1 MAKCA
6 YFNLNP
12 KGLRTSDCVI
22 RAFAYFLDMGWR
34 EAFIDL
40 FTWCADRGIVTFNY
54 RSTYYQYLKE
64 KGYPKHKAPRKGITV
79 AQFADEYAKENIIYI
94 LQGKRHLTI
103 ISNKCIFDIGDCSEM
118 VVDAYWER

>member
-12 KGLRTSDCVI
+12 KGLHTSDCVI
-22 RAFAYFLDMGWR
+22 RAFAYFLGMSWR

-40 FTWCADRGIVTFNY
+40 FTWCADRGIVSFNY

-64 KGYPKHKAPRKGITV
+64 KGYTKHKAPQKGMTV
-79 AQFADEYAKENIIYI
+79 AQFADEYAKEKMVYI

-103 ISNKCIFDIGDCSEM
+103 ISNKTIFDIGDCSEM
-118 VVDAYWER
+118 VIDAYWER

>member
-12 KGLRTSDCVI
+12 KGLHTSDCVI
-22 RAFAYFLDMGWR
+22 RAFAYFLGIGWR

-64 KGYPKHKAPRKGITV
+64 RGYPKHKAPRKGMTV
-79 AQFADEYAKENIIYI
+79 AQFADEYAKEKMVYI
-94 LQGKRHLTI
+94 LQGNRD
-103 ISNKCIFDIGDCSEM
+103 F
-118 VVDAYWER
+118 